1 MRGVT
6 SLIADTHFACRWDQ
20 QEQEVTHC
28 KGDLAFATNSSSL
41 SQRVEAWSKANE
53 HGNPRSTDDIVESEF
68 VDVMTDW
75 VVQDHMDKSMASAF
89 VGTEEDNEE
98 RSAWTEKG
106 SSSSSS
112 SSPIDDVA
120 DSGDATVDADTT
132 KAADEEAD
140 LMDKMP
146 LPGFPEN
153 EKERRKLWL
162 GIPRR
167 ARVAIRRLHRN
178 FRHLPKNAL
187 VQMLRAAK
195 ALK

>member
-1 MRGVT
+1 
-6 SLIADTHFACRWDQ
+6 
-20 QEQEVTHC
+20 
-28 KGDLAFATNSSSL
+28 
-41 SQRVEAWSKANE
+41 
-53 HGNPRSTDDIVESEF
+53 
-68 VDVMTDW
+68 
-75 VVQDHMDKSMASAF
+75 MASAS
-89 VGTEEDNEE
+89 VGAEEDNEE

-112 SSPIDDVA
+112 SSPSPIDDVA

-146 LPGFPEN
+146 LPGFPEK

-178 FRHLPKNAL
+178 FRHLPNNAL

-195 ALK
+195 APK

>member
-1 MRGVT
+1 MA
-6 SLIADTHFACRWDQ
+6 L
-20 QEQEVTHC
+20 
-28 KGDLAFATNSSSL
+28 LAFTTNSSSL
-41 SQRVEAWSKANE
+41 GQRVEEWARANE

-68 VDVMTDW
+68 VDAMTDW
-75 VVQDHMDKSMASAF
+75 MVQDHMDKSMASAL

-112 SSPIDDVA
+112 SPSPIDDVA
-120 DSGDATVDADTT
+120 DSGDATVDADPT

-140 LMDKMP
+140 LVDNMP
-146 LPGFPEN
+146 LPGFPEK
-153 EKERRKLWL
+153 EKERRELWL
-162 GIPRR
+162 DIPRR

-195 ALK
+195 APK